1 MTNIEKQALLEDRI
15 DRSVIKAID
24 AGESP
29 IQIQTKIDWE
39 IAQFEYFGAGED
51 MTIGLLSL
59 TGAVARA
66 VAKRKAGLI

>member
-1 MTNIEKQALLEDRI
+1 MTALEKQALLEDRI

-29 IQIQTKIDWE
+29 LEIQARINWQIT
-39 IAQFEYFGAGED
+39 QFEYFGAGED

>member
-1 MTNIEKQALLEDRI
+1 MTALEKQALLEDRI

-29 IQIQTKIDWE
+29 LQILTKIYWE